1 MDLNK
6 FENFVDGEDFLS
18 KPITND
24 LRETQYLGDAMEIDT
39 DDVQTKKKSGGLV
52 QIQTNVLKPSILR
65 EGFD

>member
-24 LRETQYLGDAMEIDT
+24 LRDTKFHNEPMEYDKEE
-39 DDVQTKKKSGGLV
+39 V
-52 QIQTNVLKPSILR
+52 KPKR
-65 EGFD
+65 K